1 MTTPFYCRTT
11 KYFKILF
18 YLFFYNL
25 KQATFVTRSTYE
37 LLLFEVVSVNET
49 EMKRLKDLDAGV
61 GH

>member
-1 MTTPFYCRTT
+1 M
-11 KYFKILF
+11 
-18 YLFFYNL
+18 